1 VKWNFTKF
9 LLGKNGEI
17 LGRFESG
24 VDLDDAN
31 LVGAIEAA
39 LKN

>member
-17 LGRFESG
+17 LGRFESS
-24 VDLDDAN
+24 VELDDAS
-31 LVGAIEAA
+31 LVGAVEAA
-39 LKN
+39 LKK